1 MANHLNLREFQQN
14 LSDRMQASSGDAQK
28 ISTLGVI
35 IAGQNWLVDM
45 ADISEVLPVQE
56 RAGVPMAKTWVS
68 GVANVRGSL
77 YCVADIAAYLK
88 LGKVSGAAENRMLL
102 VAGRYAFNA
111 ALLVDKVS
119 GLRDARSWRNEQE
132 EYRDEQDA
140 IWHKLDIGNL
150 LAQADFLQIGA

>member
-14 LSDRMQASSGDAQK
+14 LSDRMLASSGDAQK

-35 IAGQNWLVDM
+35 IAGQNWLVNM

-56 RAGVPMAKTWVS
+56 RVAVPMAKIWVS

-77 YCVADIAAYLK
+77 YCVADIAAYLG

-119 GLRDARSWRNEQE
+119 GLRDARNWRNEQE